1 MAKKKTNDN
10 RLDYTAEIKK
20 LKNDGPKRLYLL
32 RGEEDYLREQFLS
45 ALKAACLPE
54 GEEDDFSYKRL
65 DGPEIEYSEFE
76 KALDALPFM
85 TERTFVEVRD
95 ADINKLKD
103 GDRFLKLL
111 EDIPDYCTVAFI
123 LNAGYEPDKRLKFT
137 KAFFD
142 LAYDMSFST
151 QSQSQLFN
159 WISRRFAAAGKR
171 IEFDA
176 VQRLIF
182 VSGSLMNQLIPEIE
196 KVAAYTEGECVTCA
210 EVDAVAHHIPEA
222 DVFAMIGHAAKK
234 EYNIAAGILAELIS
248 GSGDNEPIMVLA
260 LIGIQMRKLY
270 AAKLALEEGLD
281 IKYVMSTCNMRF
293 ESYARQLVEQAR
305 GFTFGQLERAIEL
318 CAEADYKMKSSSDDS
333 TELLKETFMRIAAGE
348 SDGKDR

>member
-1 MAKKKTNDN
+1 MAKKKNN
-10 RLDYTAEIKK
+10 ENKLDYMAEVKK
-20 LKNDGPKRLYLL
+20 LKSEGPKRLYLL
-32 RGEEDYLREQFLS
+32 HGEEDYLREQFLVT
-45 ALKAACLPE
+45 LKAVCLPE
-54 GEEDDFSYKRL
+54 GEDDFSYKRL
-65 DGPEIEYSEFE
+65 DGPEIEYSAFAE
-76 KALDALPFM
+76 AVDSLPFM

-95 ADINKLKD
+95 ADINKLRD
-103 GDRFLKLL
+103 AERFLKLL

-123 LNAGYEPDKRLKFT
+123 LDAGYELDKRLKFT
-137 KAFFD
+137 KSFLA

-171 IEFDA
+171 IDFEA

-222 DVFAMIGHAAKK
+222 DVFAMTGHIAKR
-234 EYNIAAGILAELIS
+234 EYNVAAGILAELIS
-248 GSGDNEPIMVLA
+248 GGEDNEPIMVLA

-281 IKYVMSTCNMRF
+281 IKYVMSTCRMGY

-305 GFTFGQLERAIEL
+305 GFSFPQLKRALEL
-318 CAEADYKMKSSSDDS
+318 CAEADYKMKSSSDDAV
-333 TELLKETFMRIAAGE
+333 ELLKETFMRIAAGE
-348 SDGKDR
+348 NDGADK